1 MEQLMIEK
9 MVKDRMP
16 TSSADYIIRKAAQ
29 SSLFGLPYELN
40 KSPLAAEIE
49 AKGEAAYKPS
59 RTEKAADGSRS
70 GCRCRGHGRDCS
82 WATFAKFVGID
93 MVMNVGMEHLS
104 KKGSSQEVCV
114 EECISKGVFGTGT
127 NVFASFRKQAK
138 VIKNHENSYIKATNS
153 HFKNKIPT
161 SNITFMDW
169 TKQTEQTSFPWNK
182 GTFLDP
188 QRNEA
193 TKRTGKYKDVL
204 DSCAWTGRRVSGG

>member
-1 MEQLMIEK
+1 MIEK

-114 EECISKGVFGTGT
+114 EECISKGVS
-127 NVFASFRKQAK
+127 VRA
-138 VIKNHENSYIKATNS
+138 
-153 HFKNKIPT
+153 PT
-161 SNITFMDW
+161 SSPHSANRQKSSRTTRTAISSYQQPF
-169 TKQTEQTSFPWNK
+169 QEQDSHEQYHFY
-182 GTFLDP
+182 GLDETNRADLFSLE
-188 QRNEA
+188 QR
-193 TKRTGKYKDVL
+193 YVP
-204 DSCAWTGRRVSGG
+204 